1 LDGPLKGRLE
11 WLLKEKDKMEK
22 NILITGSSQ
31 RIGRELCLYFAS
43 MGWNV
48 GIHYNKSKKDALN
61 LKKKIEDYGVKCIC
75 IQNNL
80 LNIGKVKEIL
90 TAAKKG
96 LGDINCIVNNASIFN
111 NDDILNFTEKSWNE
125 HIKINLLAP
134 AILIKEFSKI
144 KNSCKNKSIINI
156 LDQRIFKLTPYF
168 FSYTVS
174 KTALHTI
181 TKTSAMKL
189 APSIRVNG
197 IAPGPVLKNKRQTQK
212 HFNKQS
218 KNTLLNK
225 SVKIE
230 DICKTAYLLANS
242 ETITGQVIAVDSG
255 QSLNWKTP
263 DIIGGNE

>member
-1 LDGPLKGRLE
+1 MNKS
-11 WLLKEKDKMEK
+11 
-22 NILITGSSQ
+22 ILITGSSQ

-43 MGWNV
+43 KGWNIA
-48 GIHYNKSKKDALN
+48 IHFNKSKKKAIALKN
-61 LKKKIEDYGVKCIC
+61 EIQKYGVKCFC
-75 IQNNL
+75 LQANL
-80 LNIGKVKEIL
+80 LNSKKIKKIIIDTKKE
-90 TAAKKG
+90 
-96 LGDINCIVNNASIFN
+96 LGNIDCIINNASIFD
-111 NDDILNFTEKSWNE
+111 NDDILNFNEKNWNN

-144 KNSCKNKSIINI
+144 KNLSNNRSIINI

-174 KTALHTI
+174 KTALHTL

-189 APSIRVNG
+189 APKIRVNA
-197 IAPGPVLKNKRQTQK
+197 IAPGPVLKNKRQTQS

-218 KNTLLNK
+218 KNTLLRK
-225 SVKIE
+225 TVKIE
-230 DICKTAYLLANS
+230 DICKTAYLLAKS

-263 DIIGGNE
+263 DIIGINE